1 MQLVRWEPFR
11 ELSAMRGTMNRL
23 WGDTYHWPFRF
34 VTVSGGAAHPAI
46 DISETDDQVM
56 VKAVMPGVKPE
67 DLDINIS
74 GNTLTIKGETKEE
87 HEDQNGKYYHKECY
101 YGDFARS
108 ITIPTDLKADKA
120 EANLENG
127 VLTLSIPKAEELK
140 PKTIKVKTKHLAE
153 GKKAEK
159 KS

>member
-1 MQLVRWEPFR
+1 MQLVRWEPMR
-11 ELSAMRGTMNRL
+11 ELSAMREAMNRL
-23 WGDTYHWPFRF
+23 WDDTYQWPFRF
-34 VTVSGGAAHPAI
+34 VATNGGAAQPAI
-46 DISETDDQVM
+46 DVSETDDQVL

-87 HEDQNGKYYHKECY
+87 HEDKNGKYYHRECY
-101 YGDFARS
+101 YGNFARS

-153 GKKAEK
+153 GEKAETK
-159 KS
+159 N

>member
-1 MQLVRWEPFR
+1 MQLVRWGPIR
-11 ELSAMRGTMNRL
+11 ELSAMREVMNRL
-23 WGDTYHWPFRF
+23 WDDSYHRPFRLS
-34 VTVSGGAAHPAI
+34 TVGDEAALPAI
-46 DISETDDQVM
+46 DISEKNDKIV

-87 HEDQNGKYYHKECY
+87 HEDNNGKYYHRECY
-101 YGDFARS
+101 YGNFARS
-108 ITIPTDLKADKA
+108 LTIPTGLNTDKADA
-120 EANLENG
+120 SLENG

-140 PKTIKVKTKHLAE
+140 PKAIKVKTKQLGD
-153 GKKAEK
+153 GKKAET

>member
-11 ELSAMRGTMNRL
+11 ELSAMREAMNRL
-23 WGDTYHWPFRF
+23 WDDTYHWPFRLAN
-34 VTVSGGAAHPAI
+34 VDGEAAVPAI
-46 DISETDDQVM
+46 DISESNDKIV
-56 VKAVMPGVKPE
+56 VKAVMPGVKSE

-87 HEDQNGKYYHKECY
+87 HEDKNGKYYHRECY
-101 YGDFARS
+101 YGNFARS
-108 ITIPTDLKADKA
+108 LTIPAGLNADKA
-120 EANLENG
+120 EANLEDG

-140 PKTIKVKTKHLAE
+140 PKAIKVKAKRLAE
-153 GKKAEK
+153 GKKAEI